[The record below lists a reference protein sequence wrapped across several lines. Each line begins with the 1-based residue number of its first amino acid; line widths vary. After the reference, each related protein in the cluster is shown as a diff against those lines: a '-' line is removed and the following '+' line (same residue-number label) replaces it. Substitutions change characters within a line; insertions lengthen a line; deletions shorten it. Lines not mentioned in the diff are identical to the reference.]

1 MNKQKV
7 AKYFGWKLIRFIV
20 LMVAVAIFSFVLLDL
35 SPIDPVNAYLHGAA
49 VSEAQRAILE
59 QYFGTN
65 TPMTEKIFHWLMDL
79 IRGDL
84 GTSLIF
90 RRPVIDVII
99 EKFTV
104 SFVLMAISWIVS
116 GVLGFALGVVAGKN
130 KGTWIDKAVKVYCYA
145 IQSAPSFWVGMLNSI
160 QEICK
165 ERTILKR
172 EFMTGLSLNSYLC
185 SKVMVLG
192 LMSLVQ
198 SILLIGVFAITV
210 GMPEYGLITESVIE
224 FFITAFLTALAASTT
239 GLFVSALFSSPDRAM
254 TLAPILLMPQI
265 LCSGLAI
272 ELKNGAE
279 VISNFIICRWSMEAF
294 GTTTDLN
301 SIKMQI
307 EQMGLDIGRT
317 ASSSYTSTPEHLLTD
332 WGILLLFAV
341 VFLVLARVALSSV
354 EKEGT

>member
-90 RRPVIDVII
+90 RRPVMDVII

-145 IQSAPSFWVGMLNSI
+145 IQSAPSFWVGML
-160 QEICK
+160 
-165 ERTILKR
+165 ILMVFSVYLGWFPIGFGVPIGVR
-172 EFMTGLSLNSYLC
+172 STDATFMEWAVRLVLPTLTLSL
-185 SKVMVLG
+185 
-192 LMSLVQ
+192 
-198 SILLIGVFAITV
+198 V
-210 GMPEYGLITESVIE
+210 G
-224 FFITAFLTALAASTT
+224 
-239 GLFVSALFSSPDRAM
+239 
-254 TLAPILLMPQI
+254 LAPIAMYTRN
-265 LCSGLAI
+265 
-272 ELKNGAE
+272 ELIQVLSSDYVLFAKSRGE
-279 VISNFIICRWSMEAF
+279 KGW
-294 GTTTDLN
+294 DLVKDHGIRN
-301 SIKMQI
+301 
-307 EQMGLDIGRT
+307 
-317 ASSSYTSTPEHLLTD
+317 
-332 WGILLLFAV
+332 ILLPAITLQFLSFSELFGGAV
-341 VFLVLARVALSSV
+341 LVEQVFSYPGIGQTAVAAGLQNDVPLFLGIVIISAIFVFVGNLLADISYYFIDPRI
-354 EKEGT
+354 KENEFND